1 MKSKIEL
8 KLCND
13 EETKKKKPRMIE
25 QKLLIE
31 VDLRA
36 TTIYIN
42 KYTYIFYDKS
52 LFLHYSYTS
61 KNKLNHFQIIF
72 VQA

>member
-1 MKSKIEL
+1 MHMKSKIEL

-42 KYTYIFYDKS
+42 KYTYIYI
-52 LFLHYSYTS
+52 L
-61 KNKLNHFQIIF
+61 
-72 VQA
+72 